1 MKKTLLLGLSIA
13 LFIHVLSAK
22 TMYVSPTG
30 LNTNPGTI
38 SLPYK
43 SIHKAVDLVRPGD
56 TIFVRGGTYML
67 DSTIRIKA
75 SKTGTVNARIYL
87 WAYPGER
94 VVLDGSQIPHSS
106 ETTFKMDRCIYVNHE
121 GNYWHFKGLELCN
134 AKDNGM
140 KMEGSYN
147 IIENCK
153 FYKNNDTG
161 LQIGMYKDFA
171 IEETKNLPAGE
182 PPFNPGYQFCQHN
195 IVINCDSWY
204 NNDRVT
210 YSGSADDGGDADG
223 FACKLFPGP
232 GTEFHGCR
240 GWYNSDDN
248 WDLYMVYHPVV
259 IDHCMAWK
267 AGYDS
272 LGTARGNGNGFK
284 LGGGGTSGGAA
295 FDQSV
300 GAHMVRN
307 CVSFDNHQKG
317 FDQNNAYEAM
327 YLFNN
332 VAWGNDYNYRFPT
345 VFNYGTMYMRNNIGW
360 GAVTKNHEFLSV
372 DKEGTQVPDTEF
384 NSWTTIDGCDPYKE
398 GNKVNGVT
406 INTKDHSG
414 QFKGL
419 SSSLFLAPRS
429 SDGSIPENDLA
440 RLMAGSYFIDKGQI
454 IQNVALTTHL
464 PVASQPIGYV
474 QLGNLSI
481 PYNDA
486 SADMGAFE
494 TGLATFASL
503 NLVQGSLNQTVQTGT
518 AINAI
523 VFQWGA
529 AATDITVSGLPAGV
543 TAVKDSANKKIT
555 LSGKPTAS
563 GTFTVY
569 TVGGVQVINLSGT
582 ISVSSLPASTLS
594 CLTDNVT
601 QSVNIGAAMQAIRFL
616 KTGGGTS
623 FFVKDLPTGVTFAEV
638 GDTLILSGIPVSSG
652 TYTIQVLGGIEVQTL
667 TGTINRVLA
676 TRALTGGWYTVQNP
690 FDSIPNDL
698 KGRIELINGSVAANP
713 TVWNPTYVESDGSVP
728 GGCTIGAIN
737 VERSGGGIGFDL
749 PSLSELKANIHFTG
763 GRTIQIQ
770 WIQNG
775 VTNTWNSGSLSK
787 ATLTGYD
794 LMAKASIP
802 QTQSPIKVIFTNLGT
817 GGGIRVY
824 DFYVKIYDE
833 NTAVK
838 QLKQTAPFM
847 YQTETSLI
855 LYGNW
860 ASLTV
865 YDLQGHIVSQ
875 STDSQV
881 VNIQSLA
888 KGIYVVRIQDKL
900 GKTNSVK
907 FHR

>member
-1 MKKTLLLGLSIA
+1 MKKTLVIILGLSIF
-13 LFIHVLSAK
+13 LNLLSAK
-22 TMYVSPTG
+22 TMYVSPFG
-30 LNTNPGTI
+30 LNTNTGSI
-38 SLPYK
+38 SQPFK
-43 SIHKAVDLVRPGD
+43 TIHKAIDLIRPGD
-56 TIFVRGGTYML
+56 TIFVRGGTYLL
-67 DSTIRIKA
+67 DSTIRVKA
-75 SKTGTVNARIYL
+75 AKTGTASARIYL

-94 VVLDGSQIPHSS
+94 VIFDGSQIPHNS
-106 ETTFKMDRCIYVNHE
+106 EITFKGARCIYVNHE
-121 GNYWHFKGLELCN
+121 GNYWHFKGLEMCN

-147 IIENCK
+147 VIENCK

-171 IEETKNLPAGE
+171 IEETKNLPAGD
-182 PPFNPGYQFCQHN
+182 PPFNPGYQFCHHN
-195 IVINCDSWY
+195 IVLNCDSWY
-204 NNDRVT
+204 NNDKLT
-210 YSGSADDGGDADG
+210 YIGGSDDGGDADG

-248 WDLYMVYHPVV
+248 WDLYMVYHPVI

-272 LGTARGNGNGFK
+272 TGTTRGNGNGFK

-307 CVSFDNHQKG
+307 CVSFDNLQKG

-345 VFNYGTMYMRNNIGW
+345 VFNYGTMYLRNNIGW
-360 GAVTKNHEFLSV
+360 GAKTKNHEFLSS
-372 DKEGTQVPDTEF
+372 DKVGAQLPDTEF

-398 GNKVNGVT
+398 GNKVNGIT
-406 INTKDHSG
+406 INTKDHAA

-419 SSSLFLAPRS
+419 ASSLFLAPRTTN
-429 SDGSIPENDLA
+429 GSIPENDLA
-440 RLMAGSYFIDKGQI
+440 RLVAGSYFIDKGQI

-464 PVASQPIGYV
+464 PVASQPVGYV
-474 QLGNLSI
+474 QLANLSI

-486 SADMGAFE
+486 APDMGAFE
-494 TGLATFASL
+494 TGLSTYATL
-503 NLVQGSLNQTVQTGT
+503 IVLQGLLNQTVQTGT
-518 AINAI
+518 NISDI
-523 VFQWGA
+523 VLQWGS
-529 AATDITVSGLPAGV
+529 AATDVTVSGLPAGMV
-543 TAVKDSANKKIT
+543 VVKDSINKKIT

-569 TVGGVQVINLSGT
+569 SVGGIQVISLSGT
-582 ISVSSLPASTLS
+582 ISTSSLSASTLT
-594 CLTDNVT
+594 CLSDNAT
-601 QSVNIGAAMQAIRFL
+601 QTVNIGATLQPIRFL
-616 KTGGGTS
+616 KTGSGITFS
-623 FFVKDLPTGVTFAEV
+623 VKDLPIGISFSEV
-638 GDTLILSGIPVSSG
+638 GDTLILSGIPTSSG
-652 TYTIQVLGGIEVQTL
+652 TYSVEVLGGIENHTL
-667 TGTINRVLA
+667 SGTISRVLA
-676 TRALTGGWYTVQNP
+676 TTALTGGWYTIQNP
-690 FDSIPNDL
+690 FDSIPWDL
-698 KGRIELINGSVAANP
+698 KGRISLIDGSASYP

-737 VERSGGGIGFDL
+737 VERSGGGISFDL
-749 PSLSELKANIHFTG
+749 PSLAELKANIHFTG

-775 VTNTWNSGSLSK
+775 VSKTWNSGALSK

-794 LMAKASIP
+794 LMLKAGIP

-824 DFYVKIYDE
+824 DFYVKVFDE
-833 NTAVK
+833 STS
-838 QLKQTAPFM
+838 LKSLRIDAPIA
-847 YQTETSLI
+847 YQTETDLI
-855 LYGNW
+855 VYGEVANL
-860 ASLTV
+860 SV
-865 YDLQGHIVSQ
+865 VDLHGKIVAQ
-875 STDSQV
+875 SVGSQV
-881 VNIQSLA
+881 VNIQSLS
-888 KGIYVVRIQDKL
+888 KGLYFVRVQDKL
-900 GKTNSVK
+900 GKVGILK
-907 FHR
+907 FVR

>member
-1 MKKTLLLGLSIA
+1 MKKTILLVFASF
-13 LFIHVLSAK
+13 LFFNVLSAK
-22 TMYVSPTG
+22 TMYVSLSG
-30 LNTNPGTI
+30 LNSNPGTYT
-38 SLPYK
+38 LPFK
-43 SIHKAVDLVRPGD
+43 SVHKAIDQVRPGD
-56 TIFVRGGTYML
+56 TIFIRGGTYML

-75 SKTGTVNARIYL
+75 SKTGTANARIYL
-87 WAYPGER
+87 WAFPGER

-161 LQIGMYKDFA
+161 LQIGMYKDFS
-171 IEETKNLPAGE
+171 IEETKNLPAGD

-195 IVINCDSWY
+195 LVINCDSWY
-204 NNDRVT
+204 NYDKVT

-272 LGTARGNGNGFK
+272 TGTARGNGNGFK

-307 CVSFDNHQKG
+307 CVSFENHQKG

-360 GAVTKNHEFLSV
+360 GAVTKNHEFLSA
-372 DKEGTQVPDTEF
+372 DKQGAQVPDTEF
-384 NSWTTIDGCDPYKE
+384 NSWTTLDGCDPYKE

-406 INTKDHSG
+406 VNTKDHSA
-414 QFKGL
+414 QFKSI
-419 SSSLFLAPRS
+419 SSTLFLAPRN
-429 SDGSIPENDLA
+429 SDGSIPDNDLA
-440 RLMAGSYFIDKGQI
+440 RLIAGSYFIDKGQI
-454 IQNVALTTHL
+454 IQNVVLTPHL
-464 PVASQPIGYV
+464 PVASQPLGYA
-474 QLGNLSI
+474 QLPNLSI

-494 TGLATFASL
+494 TGLASFATL
-503 NLVQGSLNQTVQTGT
+503 NLVLGSLNQTVQTGT
-518 AINAI
+518 AIVPI
-523 VFQWGA
+523 VLQWGSA
-529 AATDITVSGLPAGV
+529 AIDVAVVGLPSGMA
-543 TAVKDSANKKIT
+543 AVKDSANKKMT
-555 LSGKPTAS
+555 LSGIPLTA
-563 GTFTVY
+563 GTFSIN
-569 TVGGVQVINLSGT
+569 TVGGFQSVFLSGT
-582 ISVSSLPASTLS
+582 ITMTSLSAATLT
-594 CLTDNVT
+594 CLTDNAT
-601 QSVNIGAAMQAIRFL
+601 QSVNIGAAMKPVRFV
-616 KTGGGTS
+616 KTGQGTS
-623 FFVKDLPTGVTFAEV
+623 FSVKDLPSGVSFAEW
-638 GDTLILSGIPVSSG
+638 GDTLLLSGAPLASG
-652 TYTIQVLGGIEVQTL
+652 TFTVQVLGGIETQTM
-667 TGTINRVLA
+667 TGTINRVLE
-676 TRALTGGWYTVQNP
+676 TRALTGGWYTIQQP
-690 FDSIPNDL
+690 FDSISEDL
-698 KGRIELINGSVAANP
+698 KGRIALINGSVAANP
-713 TVWNPTYVESDGSVP
+713 TVWNPTYVESDGSIP
-728 GGCTIGAIN
+728 GGCTIGAVN
-737 VERSGGGIGFDL
+737 VERSGGGISFDL
-749 PSLSELKANIHFTG
+749 PSLAELKANIHFTG

-775 VTNTWNSGSLSK
+775 VTTTWNSGALSK

-824 DFYVKIYDE
+824 DFYVSVYDE

-838 QLKQTAPFM
+838 ATQQATPTI
-847 YQTETSLI
+847 YQTETALI
-855 LYGNW
+855 VYGDN

-865 YDLQGHIVSQ
+865 YDLQGRITAQ
-875 STDSQV
+875 SVHSQV
-881 VNIQSLA
+881 VDIQSLK
-888 KGIYVVRIQDKL
+888 KGIYVVRVLDQV
-900 GKTNSVK
+900 GRTNSIK
-907 FHR
+907 FIH

>member
-1 MKKTLLLGLSIA
+1 MKKFLLLGIY
-13 LFIHVLSAK
+13 FILMNNALSAK
-22 TMYVSPTG
+22 TMYISTSG
-30 LNTNPGTI
+30 SNTNPGTKD
-38 SLPYK
+38 LPYRT
-43 SIHKAVDLVRPGD
+43 IHKAVDLVRPGD
-56 TIFVRGGTYML
+56 TIFVRGGTYLL

-75 SKTGTVNARIYL
+75 SKTGLPNARIYL
-87 WAYPGER
+87 WAFPGER

-171 IEETKNLPAGE
+171 IEETKNLPAGD

-204 NNDRVT
+204 NNDKVT

-267 AGYDS
+267 AGFDS
-272 LGTARGNGNGFK
+272 TGTARGNGNGFK

-300 GAHMVRN
+300 GAHRVNN
-307 CVSFDNHQKG
+307 CISFENHQKG

-372 DKEGTQVPDTEF
+372 DKEGSQVPDTEF

-398 GNKVNGVT
+398 GNKVNGLTV
-406 INTKDHSG
+406 NTKDHSA

-419 SSSLFLAPRS
+419 SSALFLAPRNM
-429 SDGSIPENDLA
+429 DGSLPENDLA
-440 RLMAGSYFIDKGQI
+440 RLVAGSYFIDKGQI
-454 IQNVALTTHL
+454 IQNL
-464 PVASQPIGYV
+464 PITAHIPAASQPVGYV
-474 QLGNLSI
+474 QLPNFSL
-481 PYNDA
+481 PYNDV

-494 TGLATFASL
+494 TGLANYATL
-503 NLVQGSLNQTVQTGT
+503 NLLQGSLNQTVQTGT
-518 AINAI
+518 AISGI
-523 VFQWGA
+523 VLQWGS
-529 AATDITVSGLPAGV
+529 AATNVTVVGLPAGLTIV
-543 TAVKDSANKKIT
+543 MDSVQKK
-555 LSGKPTAS
+555 LSISGIATET
-563 GTFTVY
+563 GTFTIR
-569 TVGGVQVINLSGT
+569 TVGGTQEVSLSGT
-582 ISVSSLPASTLS
+582 ITLSSLSVATLT
-594 CLTDNVT
+594 CLTDNAS
-601 QSVNIGAAMQAIRFL
+601 QNVNFGAWMQKIRFL
-616 KTGGGTS
+616 KTGSGTS
-623 FFVKDLPTGVTFAEV
+623 FIVKDLPEGVSTTIID
-638 GDTLILSGIPVSSG
+638 DTLTISGLPTTSG
-652 TYTIQVLGGIEVQTL
+652 TYTVQVIGGIELQTL

-676 TRALTGGWYTVQNP
+676 TKALSGGWYTIQNP
-690 FDSIPNDL
+690 FDSIPDEL
-698 KGRIELINGSVAANP
+698 KGRISLINGTTTYP
-713 TVWNPTYVESDGSVP
+713 TVWNPTYVESDGTVP
-728 GGCTIGAIN
+728 IGCTIGAVN
-737 VERSGGGIGFDL
+737 VERSGGGISFDL
-749 PSLSELKANIHFTG
+749 PSLAELKANIHFTG
-763 GRTIQIQ
+763 TRTIQIQ

-775 VTNTWNSGSLSK
+775 VTTTWNSGSLSK

-802 QTQSPIKVIFTNLGT
+802 PTQSPVKVVFTNLGT
-817 GGGIRVY
+817 GGGIRMY
-824 DFYVKIYDE
+824 DFYIRIYDE
-833 NTAVK
+833 STFVRTGQKALPVV
-838 QLKQTAPFM
+838 
-847 YQTETSLI
+847 YRTETALI
-855 LYGNW
+855 AYGSWSNL
-860 ASLTV
+860 SV
-865 YDLQGHIVSQ
+865 FDLQGRIVAQ
-875 STDSQV
+875 TTHSQV
-881 VNIQSLA
+881 IDISMLP
-888 KGIYVVRIQDKL
+888 KGVFVLRLQDMQ
-900 GKTNSVK
+900 GRESMVK
-907 FHR
+907 FLH